1 MPHASGQRRDVMLA
15 QVRQQFGGHVRRAM
29 EIRAAEL
36 FLPGEALLTGE
47 GRKRLKI
54 VADRYAGGRERL
66 EVSSRGKDG
75 ARQRFDGW
83 DLSAVRLG
91 SEERRVGN
99 AGVRTTRSGW

>member
-1 MPHASGQRRDVMLA
+1 MLHASGQRRDVMLA

-54 VADRYAGGRERL
+54 VADRYAGGRDRL
-66 EVSSRGKDG
+66 EVSSRGTDG
-75 ARQRFDGW
+75 ARQRFGG
-83 DLSAVRLG
+83 R
-91 SEERRVGN
+91 SEERRVGKEC
-99 AGVRTTRSGW
+99 VSKCRSRG